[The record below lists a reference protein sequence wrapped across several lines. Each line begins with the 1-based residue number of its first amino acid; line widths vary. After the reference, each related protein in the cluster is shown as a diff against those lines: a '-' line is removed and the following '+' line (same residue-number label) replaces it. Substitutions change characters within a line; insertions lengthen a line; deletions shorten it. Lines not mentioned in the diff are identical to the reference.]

1 MRNNLCLPRNC
12 LVRILNHYSSND
24 FFEECASSIVV
35 TLRLLSH
42 IGNVSCFFRSV
53 VLDSVPFVFCKE
65 NPSFRLPVHTSPLML
80 FQNYF
85 PSFLASFSFQIK
97 DIRTLPLLP
106 RNLSSISVSGM
117 STMTE
122 DYLAELFS
130 FHNVSTVDQFTI
142 TADCTESLCWLL
154 SRNLPNLTSLS
165 IRNTFLTSRL
175 FVFPEYLDK
184 LSCLEVSYNEN
195 SSRGKTFDISK
206 LVHLKGVQFSGN
218 IDTNIIGLSQLL
230 LLESLELKSI
240 KSVDELNPS
249 ARLRFLSLNN
259 VSNQILIVLLGN
271 RNPVKNAKLSLNCS
285 EIPVCAY
292 WVFDS
297 ILSDFTPTCKI
308 LDTIFELI
316 EDELYSTSMTPQL
329 EQLVLDN
336 CSATIDCSSSPLLDT
351 LHLSSWEWHPIEIT
365 FPLTCSNI
373 VLTRSTRNLL
383 YSVLKQAPYVTT
395 LEIYRLDSDRTFRIP
410 ELSFNYLTN
419 LVLFNSAAVYPRLTK
434 LPRLKTLRVSQVD
447 DFDFSILRTTFP
459 RLVTLSITQC
469 TLHGNLKKRNN
480 SLVNIYI
487 SKCIRQSTEPN
498 FFSFFYGL
506 QHLSIDDSLVDSQD
520 DALMLPP
527 NLKSLNC
534 NTKLSVIKDYLDSNT
549 SLKAISGVLLV
560 PHTCTDSARE
570 WFKEF
575 KRSNLY
581 CSALIKTY

>member
-1 MRNNLCLPRNC
+1 MSQRIALSHSC
-12 LVRILNHYSSND
+12 LVRIFQQYSNYG
-24 FFEECASSIVV
+24 FFEEHVASV
-35 TLRLLSH
+35 LRLVSH
-42 IGNVSCFFRSV
+42 VGNVSTFFRSV
-53 VLDSVPFVFCKE
+53 ALDAVALILYHQR
-65 NPSFRLPVHTSPLML
+65 PSFQLPNYTSQLL
-80 FQNYF
+80 FLRKLF
-85 PSFLASFSFQIK
+85 PSSLYSISFQFKDFRSLPHLPLNLASI
-97 DIRTLPLLP
+97 
-106 RNLSSISVSGM
+106 SISGTS
-117 STMTE
+117 SMTE
-122 DYLAELFS
+122 DYLAEFFS

-142 TADCTESLCWLL
+142 TADCTESLCLLL
-154 SRNLPNLTSLS
+154 SKNLPNLTSLS

-184 LSCLEVSYNEN
+184 LSFLEVSYNEN

-240 KSVDELNPS
+240 NSVDELNPS

-259 VSNQILIVLLGN
+259 VSNQTLIVLLGN
-271 RNPVKNAKLSLNCS
+271 RNPVKNAKLSLNCA
-285 EIPVCAY
+285 EIPECAY

-308 LDTIFELI
+308 LDTIFELN

-329 EQLVLDN
+329 EQLFLEE

-351 LHLSSWEWHPIEIT
+351 LYLRAWEWYTVEIT

-373 VLTRSTRNLL
+373 VLTNSTRNLL
-383 YSVLKQAPYVTT
+383 YSVLKQAPYVKT
-395 LEIYRLDSDRTFRIP
+395 LEISEIESKLTLRLP
-410 ELSFNYLTN
+410 HLKFNYLSKLSISDTI
-419 LVLFNSAAVYPRLTK
+419 AVYPRLTK

-447 DFDFSILRTTFP
+447 DFDFSILNTTFP

-498 FFSFFYGL
+498 FLSFFYGL

-549 SLKAISGVLLV
+549 SLKAISGILLV

-575 KRSNLY
+575 KRSNLH
-581 CSALIKTY
+581 CSALIKIF